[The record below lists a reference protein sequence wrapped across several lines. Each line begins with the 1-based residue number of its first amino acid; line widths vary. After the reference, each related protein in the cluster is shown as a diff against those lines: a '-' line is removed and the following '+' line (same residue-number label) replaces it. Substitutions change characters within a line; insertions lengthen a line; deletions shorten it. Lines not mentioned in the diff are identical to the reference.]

1 MEADFLTLKGD
12 DILRYHSAELDRYLK
27 LKSLGKSSMAALAGA
42 FDHEYCSSMNS
53 QFIIN
58 LIETNDHYLN
68 ALPAYIEKFKSHA
81 VWSPEISARVLAS
94 IATDESAKKS
104 DRIAAAKELNVIY
117 NITIIDEKGNTRA
130 GRSLDDF
137 YADVGIRR
145 TQGNHGAH

>member
-1 MEADFLTLKGD
+1 MEDGFHTLEGEA
-12 DILRYHSAELDRYLK
+12 IIHYHRAALDRYLK
-27 LKSLGKSSMAALAGA
+27 LKAIGKSSIAALAGSFGPGYA
-42 FDHEYCSSMNS
+42 VSMHAP
-53 QFIIN
+53 ICID

-81 VWSPEISARVLAS
+81 VWSPEIAARVLAS
-94 IATDESAKKS
+94 IAMDESAKKS